1 MQAAEL
7 IEELSIVIQQH
18 GDLEV
23 IALVDE
29 GQPVNVVRVGSY
41 GKNDGVYAILE

>member
-1 MQAAEL
+1 MTTLEL
-7 IEELSIVIQQH
+7 IEELSIAAQQH

-41 GKNDGVYAILE
+41 GKNDGVYTILE